1 MLNSPARRV
10 DHITLR
16 TMKGKLTMRTVATTV
31 LVLGA
36 MLVGAQLYLVLLPHS
51 PALGVAV
58 VIGTGA
64 ALAAVLLWID
74 QIVQERRGAIV
85 DPAVD
90 TGTDS
95 ID

>member
-1 MLNSPARRV
+1 
-10 DHITLR
+10 
-16 TMKGKLTMRTVATTV
+16 MRTAATTV
-31 LVLGA
+31 LVLGT
-36 MLVGAQLYLVLLPHS
+36 MLVGAQLYLVLLPRS

-74 QIVQERRGAIV
+74 QIVQERRGTAV

>member
-1 MLNSPARRV
+1 
-10 DHITLR
+10 
-16 TMKGKLTMRTVATTV
+16 MKGKLTMRTVATTF

-36 MLVGAQLYLVLLPHS
+36 MLVGAQLYLVLLPRS

-74 QIVQERRGAIV
+74 QIVHERRGTTV

-90 TGTDS
+90 TGADS

>member
-1 MLNSPARRV
+1 
-10 DHITLR
+10 
-16 TMKGKLTMRTVATTV
+16 MRTVATTV
-31 LVLGA
+31 LVLGT
-36 MLVGAQLYLVLLPHS
+36 MLAGAQLYLVLLPRS

-74 QIVQERRGAIV
+74 QIVHERRGATV

-90 TGTDS
+90 TAADS